1 MNIQEIT
8 NTVFQTFEMY
18 KKEEYI
24 EVEMRL
30 GKHNGTLFDTNVG
43 KEPWTRILEGLRKYQ
58 GWEHTETTV
67 SDVYYNDTNSI
78 RITANDTERTMIQK
92 IGVVKQ
98 DFTGQPLDVRFCIAR
113 EIPTSGSYDMD
124 RKRTKT
130 RYSFIRKNVSI
141 DMTVSS
147 GDTADMDAE
156 DTVSYQVEL
165 EIIKPGDVDTPQ
177 KLYNSIHKVA
187 DVLHLLD
194 PGTDP
199 RITTRLTNGGGS
211 GGD

>member
-8 NTVFQTFEMY
+8 NTVFKTFEMY
-18 KKEEYI
+18 KNEEYI

-30 GKHNGTLFDTNVG
+30 GKHNGTLFDTNIG
-43 KEPWTRILEGLRKYQ
+43 KESWTRILNGLRKYEA
-58 GWEHTETTV
+58 WEHTETTV

-78 RITANDTERTMIQK
+78 RITANEVSGDRKMIQK

-98 DFTGQPLDVRFCIAR
+98 DFTCQPLDVRFCIAR
-113 EIPTSGSYDMD
+113 EIPTSGSYEMD

-130 RYSFIRKNVSI
+130 RYSFVRKNLSI

-156 DTVSYQVEL
+156 DNVSYQVEL
-165 EIIKPGDVDTPQ
+165 EIIKPGEVDSMYTLFNCINKIQ
-177 KLYNSIHKVA
+177 DLI
-187 DVLHLLD
+187 
-194 PGTDP
+194 
-199 RITTRLTNGGGS
+199 RLI
-211 GGD
+211 